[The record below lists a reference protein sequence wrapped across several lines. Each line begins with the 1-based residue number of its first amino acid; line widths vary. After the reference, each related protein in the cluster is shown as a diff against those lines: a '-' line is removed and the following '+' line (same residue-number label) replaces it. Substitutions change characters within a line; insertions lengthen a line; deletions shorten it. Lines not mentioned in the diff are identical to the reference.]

1 MSLKYFLI
9 NLTALATGLAGGY
22 FTTYYA
28 MYAPKK
34 VEQDMKIMHIS

>member
-9 NLTALATGLAGGY
+9 NLTALATGLTGGY
-22 FTTYYA
+22 YTTYYA

-34 VEQDMKIMHIS
+34 VEEEIKVMHIS